1 MSQSWVARSLDAART
16 QVDRAAERQEI
27 TETERALASV
37 AVHELASPEV
47 TSAIERLGEERWK
60 RAVVKLHDGNDAG
73 AIEALGELTFDERR
87 GAMLGAAAEQLAAI
101 NQRRADAETVRGA
114 LLEIGK
120 KALRI
125 LIPLLIAS
133 L

>member
-1 MSQSWVARSLDAART
+1 M
-16 QVDRAAERQEI
+16 RAA
-27 TETERALASV
+27 LA
-37 AVHELASPEV
+37 
-47 TSAIERLGEERWK
+47 G
-60 RAVVKLHDGNDAG
+60 
-73 AIEALGELTFDERR
+73 
-87 GAMLGAAAEQLAAI
+87 QLAEI